1 MFGHKLTSKS
11 VNHAFGQA
19 PQDSL
24 GCLSASKHRGDLG
37 QAMVETAMVILVLL
51 LILLGI
57 FDFGR
62 VVVIYSSMTAAA
74 QDAAHMGALTSN
86 TGVIQA
92 AATNRLILAD
102 PDQVTITVDRTTTYT
117 NVTLAYTFKA
127 ITPLIAVFTG
137 PSGISLSQSAR
148 VAILGSVVP

>member
-11 VNHAFGQA
+11 VDHAFGQA

-24 GCLSASKHRGDLG
+24 GRPPASKHRGDLG
-37 QAMVETAMVILVLL
+37 QAMVETAMTIMVLL
-51 LILLGI
+51 LLLLGI

-62 VVVIYSSMTAAA
+62 VVIIYSSLTAAA

-86 TGVIQA
+86 TGLIRA
-92 AATNRLILAD
+92 AATDRLILAE
-102 PDQVTITVDRTTTYT
+102 PAQVTITVDRTTTYT
-117 NVTLAYTFKA
+117 NVTLAYTFKP
-127 ITPLIAVFTG
+127 ITPFIAVFTG
-137 PSGISLSQSAR
+137 PSGIALSQSAR